1 MPKKPPTTIAEYIAA
16 APAAGRPHLSRLYSI
31 LKKAAPD
38 AEETFKWSQ
47 PFFVEPRFLFAFSAH
62 KTHLSFVPMAA
73 TLAVFRDELA
83 KHEVTQLL
91 IKFPYSKP
99 LPEALIRKIAKY
111 RVKAVAARKD
121 DSFWD
126 PASSAGSTVRKKK
139 VAKRKTAR

>member
-1 MPKKPPTTIAEYIAA
+1 MKRPSTIAEYIAA

-31 LKKAAPD
+31 LKTAAPD

-47 PFFVEPRFLFAFSAH
+47 PFFVEPRFLFAFAAH
-62 KTHLSFVPMAA
+62 KSHLSFVPMAA
-73 TLAVFRDELA
+73 TLAVFRNALA
-83 KHEVTQLL
+83 GHQVTQLL
-91 IKFPYSKP
+91 IKFPYDKP

-126 PASSAGSTVRKKK
+126 PASSEAGTRKKK
-139 VAKRKTAR
+139 TAKRKSAR